1 MIMVYYGYPFAN
13 WNIAARAH
21 YAPSP
26 IPQRPAVCDIA
37 SPRPMA
43 HRQHSR
49 GVVDAQN
56 ASGRCGG
63 QNGGTDLCLKDDQQG

>member
-1 MIMVYYGYPFAN
+1 MVNYPFAN

-21 YAPSP
+21 CAPSP
-26 IPQRPAVCDIA
+26 IPQRPAVCDICDIA

-56 ASGRCGG
+56 ASGRGGG
-63 QNGGTDLCLKDDQQG
+63 QNGGTDLWLKDDQQG